1 MVSARARCGPAVCA
15 AHGAIVKSEVPT
27 MPRIARARRVPALL
41 ALAAVAAAGTVPVTP
56 ALADDAP
63 TAAAAPRER
72 PARGMPKTQ
81 VEAKY
86 GAPASRTEAVGQPPI
101 SRWDYPGMIVF
112 FEHDHVV
119 HAVLTGAG

>member
-1 MVSARARCGPAVCA
+1 
-15 AHGAIVKSEVPT
+15 

-56 ALADDAP
+56 ALADDP
-63 TAAAAPRER
+63 PAAVAAPRER
-72 PARGMPKTQ
+72 PARGMPKAQ

-101 SRWDYPGMIVF
+101 SRWDYPGMTVF

>member
-1 MVSARARCGPAVCA
+1 
-15 AHGAIVKSEVPT
+15 
-27 MPRIARARRVPALL
+27 MPCIARLRCVPALL
-41 ALAAVAAAGTVPVTP
+41 ALAAVAAGAVVPVAP
-56 ALADDAP
+56 ALAQEAQ
-63 TAAAAPRER
+63 AAAAPARER
-72 PARGMPKTQ
+72 PARGMLKSQ